1 MIIPFLGLLFG
12 TQELVTTAPPLAM
25 DTSSLVD
32 NFYYQLSK
40 IIAPDGV
47 IHPEGQLHG
56 LMVICFLV
64 LTLFF
69 LKNMFRYFA
78 LYFLS
83 PIRYGV
89 VRDIRK
95 EVYKKLLALPL
106 GFYSERRKGDVIARM
121 TTDILEIEV
130 SIMNSFEVLFKD
142 PLTIIAFLIAMILMS
157 PQLTIFVL
165 ILLPIAGFFIGK
177 VGKSLKKISV
187 IGQDSI
193 GRLISLVEETLSGIR
208 IIKAFTAEKRSAKK
222 FDSANDTTMAIFVR
236 LLRKRDMSAPMSEFL
251 GVGVMVIVMWFGG
264 KLVLDV
270 DMILAPE
277 VFIAYIA
284 IFSQIISPSKSFATA
299 YYNIQKGAASLDR
312 IADIMDAEETIKDL
326 PDAKSI
332 SSFEGAIEYKK
343 VCFSYEKAPVIRN
356 IDMHITKGK
365 TIALVGQSGGGK
377 TTIANLLPR
386 FYDLTEGDILIDG
399 FSLKSYKLEDLRK
412 LMGIVTQD
420 SILFH
425 DTVLNNIA
433 FGVDVADEEDVI
445 QAAKIAN
452 AHDFIMKLENGYAT
466 NIGDGG
472 GKLSGGQRQRLS
484 IARAILKNPPILILD
499 EATSALDTESEKMVQ
514 EAIFNL
520 MKNRTSIVIA
530 HRLSTIKNADEIL
543 VIHEGAIVERGTHNE
558 LISQKGTYYKLY
570 ELQAFS

>member
-1 MIIPFLGLLFG
+1 
-12 TQELVTTAPPLAM
+12 
-25 DTSSLVD
+25 
-32 NFYYQLSK
+32 
-40 IIAPDGV
+40 
-47 IHPEGQLHG
+47 
-56 LMVICFLV
+56 
-64 LTLFF
+64 
-69 LKNMFRYFA
+69 
-78 LYFLS
+78 
-83 PIRYGV
+83 
-89 VRDIRK
+89 
-95 EVYKKLLALPL
+95 
-106 GFYSERRKGDVIARM
+106 
-121 TTDILEIEV
+121 
-130 SIMNSFEVLFKD
+130 
-142 PLTIIAFLIAMILMS
+142 
-157 PQLTIFVL
+157 
-165 ILLPIAGFFIGK
+165 
-177 VGKSLKKISV
+177 
-187 IGQDSI
+187 
-193 GRLISLVEETLSGIR
+193 
-208 IIKAFTAEKRSAKK
+208 
-222 FDSANDTTMAIFVR
+222 
-236 LLRKRDMSAPMSEFL
+236 
-251 GVGVMVIVMWFGG
+251 
-264 KLVLDV
+264 
-270 DMILAPE
+270 
-277 VFIAYIA
+277 
-284 IFSQIISPSKSFATA
+284 
-299 YYNIQKGAASLDR
+299 
-312 IADIMDAEETIKDL
+312 MDAEETIKDL

-399 FSLKSYKLEDLRK
+399 FSLKSYKLDDLRK

-433 FGVDVADEEDVI
+433 FGVDVADEEDVM